1 MAEGSM
7 KITLYQA
14 HADKQNAIMLCTDED
29 GVIDMDRLNA
39 IDGTFED
46 RCIATVAVC
55 KTIAHGA
62 DALKAQRDA
71 VMAEFDR
78 QIKCSLDNIERLK
91 TNLLGA
97 MKSTGTLSIKSDD
110 GMLCA
115 TLYPER
121 DESVEIEEGMLF
133 AESLCTKP
141 KPPAPSKTLIK
152 AAILRGEAVAGA
164 RIVRHD
170 RLVIK

>member
-1 MAEGSM
+1 MN

-29 GVIDMDRLNA
+29 GVLDMDKFDA
-39 IDGTFED
+39 IEGTFHD

-62 DALKAQRDA
+62 DALKVQRDA
-71 VMAEFDR
+71 VMAEFDK
-78 QIKCSLDNIERLK
+78 QIKRSLDNMERLK
-91 TNLLGA
+91 ASLHGA
-97 MKSTGTLSIKSDD
+97 MKSTGTLSVKSDD

-115 TLYPER
+115 TLYPDR
-121 DESVEIEEGMLF
+121 DELVELEDGRLF
-133 AESLCTKP
+133 PESLCTKP

-152 AAILRGEAVAGA
+152 AAILRGEAIAGA

>member
-1 MAEGSM
+1 M

-29 GVIDMDRLNA
+29 GVLDMEKFEA
-39 IDGTFED
+39 IEGTFHD
-46 RCIATVAVC
+46 RCVATVAVC

-71 VMAEFDR
+71 VMAEFDK
-78 QIKCSLDNIERLK
+78 QIKRNLDNIERLK
-91 TNLLGA
+91 TSLQGA

-110 GMLCA
+110 GMLCV

-121 DESVEIEEGMLF
+121 DESIELDDGAVF
-133 AESLCTKP
+133 PPALCIKP
-141 KPPAPSKTLIK
+141 KPPGPSKSLIK

-170 RLVIK
+170 RIVIK

>member
-1 MAEGSM
+1 MA
-7 KITLYQA
+7 ITLYQA
-14 HADKQNAIMLCTDED
+14 HADKQNAIMLCADED
-29 GVIDMDRLNA
+29 GVLDMDKLAA
-39 IDGTFED
+39 IEGTFHE

-62 DALKAQRDA
+62 DALKVQRDA
-71 VMAEFDR
+71 VMAEFDKQLKR
-78 QIKCSLDNIERLK
+78 NQDNIERLK
-91 TNLLGA
+91 ANLQGA

-115 TLYPER
+115 ALYLER
-121 DESVEIEEGMLF
+121 DESVELEDGRLF
-133 AESLCTKP
+133 PESLCTKP

-152 AAILRGEAVAGA
+152 AAILRGEAIAGA
-164 RIVRHD
+164 SIVRHD